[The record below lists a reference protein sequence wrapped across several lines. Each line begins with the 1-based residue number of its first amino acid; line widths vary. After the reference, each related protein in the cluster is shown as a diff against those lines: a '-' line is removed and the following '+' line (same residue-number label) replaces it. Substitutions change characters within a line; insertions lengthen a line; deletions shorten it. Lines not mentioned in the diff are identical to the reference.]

1 MSSAS
6 QSPAPHK
13 SFSLARVVT
22 LLIVALIAV
31 GVVYAAKRRQWD
43 QEAREKEPKLMAQMG
58 LGTTT
63 PMHLDAQYTD
73 ADGDLVADPPKDES
87 KLIDPDKIIFSFIGS
102 DTAADEKTNWKEFGD
117 YLSKQT
123 GKPVEVVSFKTR
135 EDERQAMRDGKLH
148 VAGFNTGDVQLAVN
162 SCGFVPVCAPGHDD
176 GTVAF
181 YTSQIIVPSGSDIHV
196 LSDLKGHTVA
206 FTDRTSNA
214 GYKAALVFLRDRELL
229 PQRDYNCRFSTSYK
243 NSIDGISNG
252 QYQAAAIASDMLQ
265 RAVASGAADLAK
277 LQVID
282 QSKPFP
288 PATLGYVYNIKP
300 ELAEKIRKAMLDFSW
315 ANTGLEKQFAGSH
328 ATKFVP
334 VSYKNDFEWARI
346 VAEAVRDPPPAA
358 IENDA
363 NDQTAAA
370 Q

>member
-1 MSSAS
+1 MSSAP
-6 QSPAPHK
+6 QSPPK

-22 LLIVALIAV
+22 LLILALIAV
-31 GVVYAAKRRQWD
+31 GVVYTAKRRQWD
-43 QEAREKEPKLMAQMG
+43 EEAHQKEPKLMAQMG
-58 LGTTT
+58 LGNTT

-87 KLIDPDKIIFSFIGS
+87 KLINPDKLIFSFIGS
-102 DTAADEKTNWKEFGD
+102 DVAEEEKANWKDFAN
-117 YLSKQT
+117 YLSKQI
-123 GKPVEVVSFKTR
+123 GKPVEVVAFKTR
-135 EDERQAMRDGKLH
+135 EDERQAMHDGKLH

-162 SCGFVPVCAPGHDD
+162 SCGFVPVCAPGYDD
-176 GTVAF
+176 GTIAT
-181 YTSQIIVPSGSDIHV
+181 YKSQIIVPAGSDIHV
-196 LSDLKGHTVA
+196 LSDLKGHTIA

-243 NSIDGISNG
+243 ISIDGISNG
-252 QYQAAAIASDMLQ
+252 QYQAAAVASDMLQ

-277 LQVID
+277 FQVID

-288 PATLGYVYNIKP
+288 PATLGYVYNLKP

-315 ANTGLEKQFAGSH
+315 AGTGLEKEFAGSH